1 MVTWHG
7 QTMHRADT
15 RTDKR
20 NRGIHSKIFFL
31 DFQASLD
38 SWAYFCSFFQS
49 KYIKHDGCWN
59 TKSNFHLSGLE
70 FVQINVHSSGLKIS
84 SCKKSYIYCRLSDFK
99 FLLSL
104 RYLWLRFST
113 LIPRKTYANICIITL
128 IFLIITITTTTSNFI
143 IIGIIIINII
153 VYSY

>member
-1 MVTWHG
+1 M
-7 QTMHRADT
+7 T
-15 RTDKR
+15 RTNNAPSRHPHRQTKSWNSFKDFFFR
-20 NRGIHSKIFFL
+20 LPSKSWLLSLFLFFL
-31 DFQASLD
+31 SIQVHQAWRMLKHKKQFSLE
-38 SWAYFCSFFQS
+38 WTRVCSNKRS
-49 KYIKHDGCWN
+49 
-59 TKSNFHLSGLE
+59 
-70 FVQINVHSSGLKIS
+70 FVWVKDKFLQ
-84 SCKKSYIYCRLSDFK
+84 KSYIYCRLSDFK

-128 IFLIITITTTTSNFI
+128 IFLIITITTTTNNFI